1 MGDTGLRLLS
11 NMDDDDL
18 IIIVV
23 IACVAAVHH
32 LITAYS
38 ILFDDLPT
46 AQEKRLVKKHQREV
60 TPYKQNVSA

>member
-1 MGDTGLRLLS
+1 
-11 NMDDDDL
+11 MDDDDL

-23 IACVAAVHH
+23 IACVAAVHQ

-46 AQEKRLVKKHQREV
+46 ARRKGWRKSVSVRLHPTNEMFLLDIVPQS
-60 TPYKQNVSA
+60 VS

>member
-1 MGDTGLRLLS
+1 
-11 NMDDDDL
+11 MDDDDL

-23 IACVAAVHH
+23 IAFVAAFHQ

-46 AQEKRLVKKHQREV
+46 AREKRLAKRHQCEV
-60 TPYKQNVSA
+60 TPYK